1 MDAFGV
7 TSASSPL
14 RKSELRY
21 TGVKTIV
28 FGSSAIRYTDVLL
41 HSQLHV

>member
-1 MDAFGV
+1 MAAFGV
-7 TSASSPL
+7 SSSSDPL

-28 FGSSAIRYTDVLL
+28 FGSSVIRYAEVLL
-41 HSQLHV
+41 VTSFNS

>member
-1 MDAFGV
+1 MCAFEA
-7 TSASSPL
+7 TSTSDPL

-28 FGSSAIRYTDVLL
+28 FGSSVIHYTEVLMTPP
-41 HSQLHV
+41 SDS